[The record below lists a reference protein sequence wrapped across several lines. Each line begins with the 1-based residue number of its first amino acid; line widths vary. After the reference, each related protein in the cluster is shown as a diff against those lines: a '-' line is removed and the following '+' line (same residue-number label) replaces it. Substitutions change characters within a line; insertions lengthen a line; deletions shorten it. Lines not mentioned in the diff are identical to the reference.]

1 MAIFEL
7 THQEVEKG
15 HYFFVIALKKGGLI
29 IFREPMKENEK
40 VKKKKETHLLS
51 KQLALNQP
59 PHLRPAG
66 LGNRH

>member
-1 MAIFEL
+1 
-7 THQEVEKG
+7 
-15 HYFFVIALKKGGLI
+15 
-29 IFREPMKENEK
+29 MKEIEK